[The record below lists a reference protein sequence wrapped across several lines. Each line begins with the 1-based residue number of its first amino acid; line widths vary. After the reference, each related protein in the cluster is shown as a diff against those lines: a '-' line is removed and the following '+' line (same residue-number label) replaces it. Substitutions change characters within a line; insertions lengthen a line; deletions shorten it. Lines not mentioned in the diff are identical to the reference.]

1 MSSPQNIIA
10 WLVPTARGSYAD
22 KATNMAENA
31 HRAISTSSSDFLSSH
46 LPDLKTSRPQK
57 AVQLTFDQAPKRPGS
72 FVLGTDPH
80 RCDVVLPK
88 LPGISSQ
95 HCSLGF
101 DGENRLVLDDFS
113 ERGTQVWY
121 DWDSVG
127 DKTDYSWIL
136 SSGGTQGFPDAVR
149 RITID
154 IQGVRFHLVVNDHS
168 ADWDAYKTRV
178 DTFCAQPNWVDGLT
192 YGWDRASV
200 DPVMPLFSATPLF
213 KHIFVKSLGDKP
225 VGEFYIWNL
234 ARPWEPM
241 VKATA

>member
-1 MSSPQNIIA
+1 MSSPQNVIA

-22 KATNMAENA
+22 RATNMAENA
-31 HRAISTSSSDFLSSH
+31 FRTISISSSESLASR
-46 LPDLKTSRPQK
+46 LPNFQVSRPQK
-57 AVQLTFDQAPKRPGS
+57 AIQFAFDQAPKRPGS

-88 LPGISSQ
+88 LPGIAPQ

-101 DGENRLVLDDFS
+101 DGESRLVLDELS
-113 ERGTQVWY
+113 EKGTQVWY

-136 SSGGTQGFPDAVR
+136 SSGYSHGFPNTVH
-149 RITID
+149 RIIID
-154 IQGVRFHLVVNDHS
+154 IQGVRFQVVVNDHS
-168 ADWDAYKTRV
+168 ADWDAYKASV
-178 DTFCAQPNWVDGLT
+178 ESFCAQPSWVDGLT
-192 YGWDRASV
+192 YGWDRVSLAPIV
-200 DPVMPLFSATPLF
+200 PLFSAAPLF
-213 KHIFVKSLGDKP
+213 QHIYVKSLGDKQ

-234 ARPWEPM
+234 SKPWEPM